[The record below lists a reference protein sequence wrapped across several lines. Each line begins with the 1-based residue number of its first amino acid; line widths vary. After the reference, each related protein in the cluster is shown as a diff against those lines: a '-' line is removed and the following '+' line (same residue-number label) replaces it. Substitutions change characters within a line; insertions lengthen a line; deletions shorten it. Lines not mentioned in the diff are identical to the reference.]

1 MAHDGAASA
10 GDFAVNH
17 AKGVFTNRPID
28 RTADIK
34 TKCLLRGGLRIVPG
48 DPQVSLVAT
57 GDSPLVLRQAIKRA
71 AVALTRS
78 GLPRCCSTAIRV
90 EGHEIMLTSIDVCS
104 CSVCFG
110 TRRCHSAQSG
120 C

>member
-78 GLPRCCSTAIRV
+78 GATA
-90 EGHEIMLTSIDVCS
+90 MLQYGYPGGGARNNVDVH
-104 CSVCFG
+104 
-110 TRRCHSAQSG
+110 RRLLL
-120 C
+120 

>member
-48 DPQVSLVAT
+48 DPPVSLVAT
-57 GDSPLVLRQAIKRA
+57 GDSPLVLRRGDKTRGGGVDKVRA
-71 AVALTRS
+71 
-78 GLPRCCSTAIRV
+78 TA
-90 EGHEIMLTSIDVCS
+90 MLQYGYPGGGARNNVDVH
-104 CSVCFG
+104 
-110 TRRCHSAQSG
+110 RRLLL
-120 C
+120 

>member
-71 AVALTRS
+71 TVALTRS
-78 GLPRCCSTAIRV
+78 ATA
-90 EGHEIMLTSIDVCS
+90 MLQYGYPGGGARNNVDVH
-104 CSVCFG
+104 
-110 TRRCHSAQSG
+110 RRLLL
-120 C
+120 